1 MAGKERAQLTRQ
13 SETRNGRTA
22 IIEAAEALFAEYGL
36 HGASFRQISEAAKQK
51 NASAIQ
57 YHFGS
62 RDQLVEAV
70 FENRMRHVNPKRLA
84 LLEAVQP
91 TGGTQES
98 RALVSTWVWPLAEEL
113 RPREEGNH
121 YVQFMAR
128 ATREKQ
134 LVIQLAPAGLMTGW
148 FLAAD
153 RLKQLMTHLPEQV
166 IRTRLLAASDQ
177 CVNCLA
183 AFEAEQA
190 GASPD
195 FELQVETL
203 IDMITAGLM
212 APMSEASERAMKKRG
227 ERRRQS

>member
-1 MAGKERAQLTRQ
+1 MAGKERAELARQ

-70 FENRMRHVNPKRLA
+70 FENRMRYVNPKRLV
-84 LLEAVQP
+84 LLDEVRP
-91 TGGTQES
+91 TGGTEEA

-128 ATREKQ
+128 AMREKQ

-148 FLAAD
+148 FLAAE
-153 RLKQLMTHLPEQV
+153 RLKQLMSHVPEEV

-227 ERRRQS
+227 ERRKQS